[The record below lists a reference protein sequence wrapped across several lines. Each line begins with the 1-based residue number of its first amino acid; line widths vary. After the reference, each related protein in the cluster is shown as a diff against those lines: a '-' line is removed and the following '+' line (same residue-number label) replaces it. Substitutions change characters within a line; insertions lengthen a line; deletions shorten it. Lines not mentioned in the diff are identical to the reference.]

1 MVDVLTP
8 EQRRLN
14 MSRIRGKNT
23 KPENSLRAALHAS
36 GMRFRLHRRDLPGAP
51 DIVFPR
57 ARVAVFIDGCFW
69 HGCPD
74 HGAKPK
80 TNEAFWAAKIAANKK
95 RDRVADLELQSS
107 GWTVVRIWEHEV
119 KRNLQK
125 VTKMVQ
131 RTVKSRLGI
140 KRSRASLVD

>member
-1 MVDVLTP
+1 
-8 EQRRLN
+8 
-14 MSRIRGKNT
+14 
-23 KPENSLRAALHAS
+23 
-36 GMRFRLHRRDLPGAP
+36 MRFRLHRRDLPGAP